1 MENKLSGLDK
11 SVLENR
17 VVEITKSDKIEDSKK
32 NKKFKVSVNLYDIEE
47 DSCYTNCILETLIKY
62 SNWYNKA
69 KVEPE
74 KISIYLEKLVLKNAK
89 IVIKRFSKLSNLIKL
104 SIIIDNIEKYKYVGN
119 SVQEVISLVKDFKI
133 VCKNNM

>member
-1 MENKLSGLDK
+1 MKNKLSGLDK

-17 VVEITKSDKIEDSKK
+17 VVEITKSDKIEDSKR
-32 NKKFKVSVNLYDIEE
+32 NKKFKVSVNLYDIVEN
-47 DSCYTNCILETLIKY
+47 SSYTNCILETLIKY

-69 KVEPE
+69 NVEPE
-74 KISIYLEKLVLKNAK
+74 KISIYLEKLILNNAK
-89 IVIKRFSKLSNLIKL
+89 IVIKRLSKLSNFIKL
-104 SIIIDNIEKYKYVGN
+104 SIIIDNKEKYKYVGN